1 MPSFWDKVSYEYSV
15 KSYSTRWNK
24 LQPPVLHT
32 LEAPA
37 SEHLQLP
44 LNADHSLKIE
54 LLVWTGTHTPSVI
67 CGAGFH
73 FFHFLRSVLWLFVW
87 PDPKWVI
94 VITGMGFTTRQISL
108 IQIRCTCLI
117 QLRSVGHSYWRF
129 FPFYHVFC
137 FVVLYTVFVCW
148 RKGYDVSIWDNGLW
162 FLVRVALY

>member
-1 MPSFWDKVSYEYSV
+1 MLVKNIIWKCSLLIIIIIFENRVNCPEMPSFWDKVSYEYSV

-94 VITGMGFTTRQISL
+94 VITGMGFTTRQ
-108 IQIRCTCLI
+108 
-117 QLRSVGHSYWRF
+117 
-129 FPFYHVFC
+129 
-137 FVVLYTVFVCW
+137 
-148 RKGYDVSIWDNGLW
+148 
-162 FLVRVALY
+162 FL